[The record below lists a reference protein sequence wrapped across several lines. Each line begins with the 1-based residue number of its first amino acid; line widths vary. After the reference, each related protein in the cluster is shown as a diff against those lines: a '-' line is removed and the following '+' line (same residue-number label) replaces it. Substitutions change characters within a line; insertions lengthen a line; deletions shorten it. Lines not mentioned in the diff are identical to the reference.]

1 MRISDWMSDVCSSDL
16 QAQFL
21 SQPLAARL
29 AFAQQARAASQA
41 RQGELREAGTM
52 EAITD
57 VSPAAVDAAFAEHG
71 VDTIIHGHTH
81 RPAVHQLEIDGRP
94 RRRIELGDW
103 YEQGLVLQAR
113 SEEHTSELQSTMRIS
128 SAVFCS
134 KKKQQKK

>member
-1 MRISDWMSDVCSSDL
+1 MTHSFPTRRASDL
-16 QAQFL
+16 
-21 SQPLAARL
+21 
-29 AFAQQARAASQA
+29 A

-94 RRRIELGDW
+94 RRRIVLGDW
-103 YEQGLVLQAR
+103 YEQGSVR
-113 SEEHTSELQSTMRIS
+113 SEEHTSELQPLMRTS
-128 SAVFCS
+128 YAVFCLTE
-134 KKKQQKK
+134 KKPTAPQQLRVPTTTD